1 MQLYLAFYQQMSLPM
16 FCCILQESGIAQG
29 SSVICQN
36 FWSNL
41 VKEIVI
47 EVAQALIQCIFPY
60 GVWTLAGCVQVH
72 SPWLTICKHMQCY
85 WHSSANKPVLQE
97 VRIFWIYEYFSV
109 SNLFFVCFCFF
120 KSLPPIL
127 DFFFFLAISYFEVML
142 LDVAL
147 SFHPVPDFLFFF
159 SDSKNSGRLLHWY
172 FY

>member
-1 MQLYLAFYQQMSLPM
+1 MPLYLAFYQQMSLPM
-16 FCCILQESGIAQG
+16 FCCILQESSIAQG

-60 GVWTLAGCVQVH
+60 GVWTLTGCVQVH
-72 SPWLTICKHMQCY
+72 SPCLTICKHMQCY
-85 WHSSANKPVLQE
+85 WHSSDNKPVLQE

-127 DFFFFLAISYFEVML
+127 DFFFLPISYFEVMFVGCSL
-142 LDVAL
+142 IFSSCAWFFV
-147 SFHPVPDFLFFF
+147 FFF
-159 SDSKNSGRLLHWY
+159 FFW
-172 FY
+172 